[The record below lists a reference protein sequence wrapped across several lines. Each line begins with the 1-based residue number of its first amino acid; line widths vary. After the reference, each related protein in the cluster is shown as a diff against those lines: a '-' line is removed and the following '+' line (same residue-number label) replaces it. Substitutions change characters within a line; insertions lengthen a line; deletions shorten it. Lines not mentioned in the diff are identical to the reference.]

1 MLTVSLAEY
10 VLFKTR
16 AGLLYSEYI
25 AIIFNAI
32 CCRFSSAVPIEKNS
46 SCAPNPCENGGLCSI
61 VNGAAVCACPEGF
74 LPPLCELKG
83 NVRRTIVLEPSC
95 GHDTPLA

>member
-1 MLTVSLAEY
+1 
-10 VLFKTR
+10 
-16 AGLLYSEYI
+16 
-25 AIIFNAI
+25 
-32 CCRFSSAVPIEKNS
+32 
-46 SCAPNPCENGGLCSI
+46 

-95 GHDTPLA
+95 GHDTPLT